1 MGEKASIK
9 VSPGERISEINR
21 HIYGH
26 FVEHLGACTYGG
38 IWAEDGSPA
47 TVEDG
52 FRADVLKLVRSL
64 RAPNIRWPGGCFTNN
79 YHWRDGVGPRGKRPL
94 KFDWYWHKPE
104 PNTFGTH
111 EFIDLCR
118 RVGAEPYICTNFHTG
133 SPEESASW
141 VEYCNAPANVGEGKE
156 RARNGSREPFGVKIW
171 SVGNETWGFPPE
183 ENARGFVKHYK
194 AMKKVDPEIETIAVG
209 SSGHRPEWNEP
220 LIKIAGE
227 YFDYISIHHY
237 TGTRPKLGQI
247 FRDGTDEE
255 SYLAIVGAPVYVES
269 FLGELIQMLEA
280 LLPDRPE
287 VGIAFDEWNVWL
299 YSKQGLE
306 HNYALRDAVYAA
318 GILNALHRLSARVKI
333 ANLAQLVSCL
343 GAIQANGET
352 AFPTPLYDAM
362 KLYSTLAQEVAVG
375 TEVSCGG
382 YDSVAINS
390 VPAQESV
397 PYIDA
402 SATVSKDGNKT
413 ALFVANRHPAESV
426 ECALSLGGLEAAGTV
441 RVDQIAGP
449 SRSAMNTFDDPK
461 KVVPTKEEIAEV
473 PKSYSFPAHSV
484 TVFSFDV
491 AKS

>member
-1 MGEKASIK
+1 MAEKATIK
-9 VSPGERISEINR
+9 VSVQDRIGEINR

-47 TVEDG
+47 PVADG
-52 FRADVLKLVRSL
+52 FRSDVLNLIRGVKP
-64 RAPNIRWPGGCFTNN
+64 PNIRWPGGCFTNN
-79 YHWRDGVGPRGKRPL
+79 YHWRDGVGPRDKRPL

-118 RVGAEPYICTNFHTG
+118 RTGAEPYICTNFHTG
-133 SPEESASW
+133 SPEESAAW
-141 VEYCNAPANVGEGKE
+141 VEYCNAPPNVGEGKN
-156 RARNGSREPFGVKIW
+156 RAENGHPELFNVKIW
-171 SVGNETWGFPPE
+171 SVGNETWGFSPE
-183 ENARGFVKHYK
+183 ENANGFVKHYK
-194 AMKKVDPEIETIAVG
+194 AMKKADPAIETIAVG

-237 TGTRPKLGQI
+237 TSTRPKVGEV
-247 FRDGTDEE
+247 FRDGRDEE
-255 SYLAIVGAPVYVES
+255 AYLAIVGAPVYVER

-287 VGIAFDEWNVWL
+287 VGIAFDEWNVWM

-352 AFPTPLYDAM
+352 AFPTPLYSAV
-362 KLYSTLAQEVAVG
+362 KLYSTLAEDVAVR
-375 TEVSCGG
+375 TEVSCAGF
-382 YDSVAINS
+382 DTIAINS
-390 VPAQESV
+390 VPALESV
-397 PYIDA
+397 PYLDA
-402 SATVSKDGNKT
+402 SATVSGDGKRA
-413 ALFVANRHPAESV
+413 ALFVANRHASEAV
-426 ECALSLGGLEAAGTV
+426 EGVLDLGGLTVAGKV

-449 SRSAMNTFDDPK
+449 SWSVMNTFDDPEK
-461 KVVPTKEEIAEV
+461 ILPTQVEMAEL
-473 PKSYSFPAHSV
+473 PSSYSFPPHSV
-484 TVFSFDV
+484 TVFSFGV
-491 AKS
+491 AEN